1 MRRLLLKR
9 SLFALTL
16 YSRKIYIYYNVN
28 YAVLLYNLTP
38 NSNNKVL
45 KKLGINLKVE
55 LGLRSLLKLIT

>member
-16 YSRKIYIYYNVN
+16 HPCKIYIYYNVN
-28 YAVLLYNLTP
+28 YAILPYNLTP

-45 KKLGINLKVE
+45 EKVGINLKVE
-55 LGLRSLLKLIT
+55 LGLKSLLKLIT

>member
-9 SLFALTL
+9 SLFTLTL
-16 YSRKIYIYYNVN
+16 YSCKIYIYYNVN
-28 YAVLLYNLTP
+28 YAILPYNLTP

-45 KKLGINLKVE
+45 EKVGINLKVE